1 MNILTRIVA
10 SLALVTT
17 AFAHASC
24 ESPRRASDPKAP
36 RRAMWVTRFDYL
48 TVADVE
54 KVVADCKLA
63 GINTILFQVRGNA
76 TAFYKSSF
84 EPWAE
89 QFHFKDPGFDP
100 LETAIRAAHANGIEL
115 HAWVNVMPAWWG
127 TEKPTEPRQIYNT
140 KPEWFWYD
148 QKGERQPLAP
158 KFYVS
163 LNPCLPE
170 VRKYL
175 VDVLKDLAEHYAI
188 DGLHLDYTRFPNDA
202 VPGVA
207 PRPGIDFPRDKTTL
221 SLFAKDT
228 GKTPDKDAAA
238 WNAWRAEQVTSLVR
252 DIRAMLRAARPK
264 AELSSGRAG
273 AGERARASLP
283 RREDLAGGEARRLRL
298 SDELHRRPQG
308 VRRAQPALEG
318 DRRRGA
324 RGDGRAARRRSGRR
338 ARRARQRRGRFPRLF
353 GLCVQRALRFAQ
365 HRDRRAG
372 CRGTREASRAAQA
385 ALAAAAGSGA
395 LEIVNSMPDPRW
407 RGSDAAATMCA

>member
-252 DIRAMLRAARPK
+252 VIRAMLRAARPK
-264 AELSSGRAG
+264 AELSSAVGPVPENALAHHFQDAKTWLAEKLVDCVYPMNYTADRKVFAERSQHWKEIAG
-273 AGERARASLP
+273 AGRVVM
-283 RREDLAGGEARRLRL
+283 
-298 SDELHRRPQG
+298 G
-308 VRRAQPALEG
+308 VRLEG
-318 DRRRGA
+318 DPAVVHDELASAAADFRGYSGFAYSALFDSPNTAIDAQDAEA
-324 RGDGRAARRRSGRR
+324 RAKRAALRKLLLPLLQDLARSK
-338 ARRARQRRGRFPRLF
+338 L
-353 GLCVQRALRFAQ
+353 
-365 HRDRRAG
+365 
-372 CRGTREASRAAQA
+372 
-385 ALAAAAGSGA
+385 
-395 LEIVNSMPDPRW
+395 
-407 RGSDAAATMCA
+407 